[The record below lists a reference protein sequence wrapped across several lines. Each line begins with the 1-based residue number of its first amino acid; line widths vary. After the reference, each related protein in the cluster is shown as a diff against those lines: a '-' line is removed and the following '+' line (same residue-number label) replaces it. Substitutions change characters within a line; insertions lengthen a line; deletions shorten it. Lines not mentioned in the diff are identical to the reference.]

1 MASTELTPQ
10 CSRTALDN
18 IGSDHLPIIIE
29 LRKRQKVFYSNAK
42 FWNFKKANWDS
53 FRDSVDRELT
63 SMPLNDDLNS
73 NWQTFKKT
81 IFKHAKAFIPR
92 GNVKRFVPHYA
103 QSTTILDPLFE
114 KRKHLIE
121 TVSLSEN
128 NLRPEINIFCHPI
141 LSSSEITFLEL
152 FSRKKAQNKAEWL
165 VLPSHH

>member
-1 MASTELTPQ
+1 MTSTELTSQ
-10 CSRTALDN
+10 CSWTVLDN

-29 LRKRQKVFYSNAK
+29 FRKRQKVFYSNEK
-42 FWNFKKANWDS
+42 FWTFKKAYCAS
-53 FRDSVDRELT
+53 FRDSVDRALA

-81 IFKHAKAFIPR
+81 ILKHARAFIPR
-92 GNVKRFVPHYA
+92 GNLKRFVLHYT

-128 NLRPEINIFCHPI
+128 NLRPEINKINA
-141 LSSSEITFLEL
+141 EIKLAYTHLKR
-152 FSRKKAQNKAEWL
+152 SR
-165 VLPSHH
+165 